1 MIFFSSPLRSRNILC
16 ELCIILGALRGLTL
30 RVRQEKLKQIRQ
42 QLRHHPDKSFALAVI
57 MTDTINF
64 PLSLLN

>member
-1 MIFFSSPLRSRNILC
+1 MLGVLRD
-16 ELCIILGALRGLTL
+16 LTL
-30 RVRQEKLKQIRQ
+30 RGRKEKLKQIRQ

-57 MTDTINF
+57 VTDTIHF